1 MGYFVFSEKDKTDF
15 CYYRKGNTMK
25 RIITS
30 VLILA
35 FAVALLA
42 SCNEQEVTDISSGM
56 AESSVVEST
65 AAENSAFESS
75 VAEDSSEE
83 ESKRADIVPDFEI
96 PEFDINNVIY
106 CETCDNITLD
116 FDGNMPYPDFFGL
129 AGLLHNMYAYSD
141 YFCSDT
147 VIPEDKY
154 VYMAFSLY
162 KEAKNK
168 LAKEEMC
175 EILEAF
181 GYVENTEVNSFMDDE
196 ALATTTAG
204 YIPYI
209 AIEPLRK
216 YLKENEL
223 AFCYTWLRDDCISN
237 EECGYDYYNF
247 GP

>member
-1 MGYFVFSEKDKTDF
+1 MGYFVFSEKDI
-15 CYYRKGNTMK
+15 RKGNTMK

-42 SCNEQEVTDISSGM
+42 SCNGQEAPDISSSI
-56 AESSVVEST
+56 AESSVVESSV
-65 AAENSAFESS
+65 AESS

-83 ESKRADIVPDFEI
+83 ESKRADIVLNFEI

-116 FDGNMPYPDFFGL
+116 MDENIPYPDFFGL

-141 YFCSDT
+141 YFRSDT

-154 VYMAFSLY
+154 VYMAFSFY

-168 LAKEEMC
+168 LAKEELC

-196 ALATTTAG
+196 AIATTTAG

-216 YLKENEL
+216 YLEENEL
-223 AFCYTWLRDDCISN
+223 AACYTWLRDDCISN
-237 EECGYDYYNF
+237 EECGYDYYDF